1 MRSRYSSQARR
12 IGGWGPAL
20 ILFGVL
26 LVLLALTGGYSRYDT
41 GLLAI
46 LRPLTVV
53 IGAGFLLLP
62 AGDMRGVTR
71 EPGLLLGALAGLI
84 AVQLIPLPPAV
95 WTALP
100 EREGYTQVAVWIGQP
115 QPWRPLTL
123 VPVLTWNSLLALL
136 PAGAMVIAFG
146 RLNRRDLRAG
156 IIVLLGLGVAST
168 LLGVVQIGSGGGYL
182 YRNPSVGLPTGLFS
196 NRNHQAVF
204 LASLLPLLAVWAVY
218 SGKNADQ
225 VLRFQMPLTTRRI
238 AAGAGAMLF
247 LITILISGSRTGLLL
262 AVLNLAGAG
271 WLLLR
276 TSRPS
281 GTGNRRVLPVLTL
294 AGVSVFLAIAAVY
307 LGRGGGITRLAALDT
322 GAEMRVRAWP
332 VLQELVAAY
341 LPWGSGFGTFD
352 PVFRIY
358 EPDALLKPSFFNNAH
373 NDLLEL
379 AITGGIPALLLL
391 MALIVWIIWRSVGA
405 VRSCRQRST
414 SSSTALPIVG
424 AMMTLTWLLA
434 SLSDYP
440 LRTPFASALF
450 AFACCLL
457 ATGDAQDDTRRLR

>member
-1 MRSRYSSQARR
+1 MRSRYSRQAPRSEGR
-12 IGGWGPAL
+12 GAAL
-20 ILFGVL
+20 ALFAAL

-46 LRPLTVV
+46 LRPLLVV
-53 IGAGFLLLP
+53 ISAGFLLLP
-62 AGDMRGVTR
+62 TGEMWRATRG
-71 EPGLLLGALAGLI
+71 PSLLLGVLATIIAL
-84 AVQLIPLPPAV
+84 QLAPLPPAV

-100 EREGYTQVAVWIGQP
+100 ERAGYTQVATWIGQP

-136 PAGAMVIAFG
+136 PAAAMVIAFG
-146 RLNRRDLRAG
+146 RLKRRELRVG

-168 LLGVVQIGSGGGYL
+168 LLGVVQIGSGVGYF
-182 YRNPSVGLPTGLFS
+182 YRNASVGLPTGLFS

-204 LASLLPLLAVWAVY
+204 LASLLPLLAIWAMY
-218 SGKNADQ
+218 PGKNTDQ
-225 VLRFQMPLTTRRI
+225 ATRFRIPVTTRRI
-238 AAGAGAMLF
+238 AAGAGALLF
-247 LITILISGSRTGLLL
+247 IVTILISGSRTGLLL
-262 AVLNLAGAG
+262 AVLNLGGAG
-271 WLLLR
+271 WILLR
-276 TSRPS
+276 ALPS
-281 GTGNRRVLPVLTL
+281 SGAGRRRALPLLAL
-294 AGVSVFLAIAAVY
+294 AGGLTILVGAAVY
-307 LGRGGGITRLAALDT
+307 FGRGGGITRLAALDA

-332 VLQELVAAY
+332 VLQEIVAAY

-391 MALIVWIIWRSVGA
+391 VALIAWIGWRGIGA
-405 VRSCRQRST
+405 VRSWRERGP
-414 SSSTALPIVG
+414 SSSTSLPIAG
-424 AMMTLTWLLA
+424 AMMAATWLLA

-457 ATGDAQDDTRRLR
+457 ATNGAPRDTPRL